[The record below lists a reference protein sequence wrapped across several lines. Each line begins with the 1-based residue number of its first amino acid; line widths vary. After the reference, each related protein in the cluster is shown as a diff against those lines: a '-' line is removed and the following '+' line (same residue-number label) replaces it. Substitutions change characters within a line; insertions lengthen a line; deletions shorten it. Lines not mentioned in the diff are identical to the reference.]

1 VPRYD
6 VPKAA
11 PEPLRLVQRF
21 VNTVDREN
29 GREWLGTPE
38 EAAVFFGCGVGEVD
52 LEAAYELREALRLL
66 LRANND
72 LALDAEAQATV
83 NRHAAR
89 LRLRLVERGQPE
101 IVGTDPLG
109 GVLAVA
115 FTAMLDGSWGRLK
128 CCRHCSWAFYDNSRN
143 RSAGWCSMQ
152 LCGNRAKTR
161 AYRGRKATA

>member
-6 VPKAA
+6 VPNAA

-21 VNTVDREN
+21 VNTADREN
-29 GREWLGTPE
+29 GREWLGTRE
-38 EAAVFFGCGVGEVD
+38 EAAAFFGCAVGEVD
-52 LEAAYELREALRLL
+52 VEEAHELREALRLL

-72 LALDAEAQATV
+72 LPLDAEAQAAV
-83 NRHAAR
+83 NRHASR
-89 LRLRLVERGQPE
+89 LRLRLAAEGEPE
-101 IVGTDPLG
+101 IVGVDPLG
-109 GVLAVA
+109 SVLAVA
-115 FTAMLDGSWGRLK
+115 FATMLDGSWSRLK
-128 CCRHCSWAFYDNSRN
+128 CCRHCTWAFYDNSRN